1 MFSEMLSWLKG
12 FMFWGGI
19 VIWPGFLLQRALLK
33 NERALDI
40 LVYSIGFGLAFIV
53 IVCPLLDAVWE
64 VSLVSVGVACGVLS
78 GILIVGALIYDPP
91 LITIRTWSAAML
103 NIDKKSIVILLLVCY
118 AFLLRSYT
126 ALDPL
131 PRGQDAWTHLSFI
144 YYIYQYKTLPEVL
157 PWIEPAVP
165 VTLDLYPPGVHC
177 VGALFSQAVGRISF
191 GLLKVLFIG
200 MGTGTVLSVYVG
212 IRRLFDEKTGL
223 LSAGIIAVFVP
234 HMVMTTEITAQCLA
248 IFMVPLILYV
258 FYMKKWVA
266 AGILLGAVILMHH
279 LSAFAAVLSVGAV
292 ALALSSKKLEYVGCA
307 AGTGGVAL
315 ALSAPWWIHVPFRIS
330 PIDVEATPSPYVGT
344 GFFSPYLQVISP
356 LVIVLC
362 MVGVYIAL
370 TNINS
375 KKTFIFTWALVLFIA
390 SQPVFPIFFLP
401 WRFPAYFI
409 LPGSVLVSFG
419 IFSICSRIRTR
430 WCYALLLILLVA
442 YPQQFWPGTDS
453 DNLQANQWI
462 RDSTLDPFFYVY
474 GRNYTYIYPLSHHK
488 MHIITDFDAPFSLGL
503 QPAYFYDD
511 ADWVPHSIGR
521 FGEFDRVYS
530 CSSVIIHR
538 IE

>member
-1 MFSEMLSWLKG
+1 MFGDVLSWLRG
-12 FMFWGGI
+12 FLFWGGI
-19 VIWPGFLLQRALLK
+19 VILPGFLIQRALLK
-33 NERALDI
+33 NEKALDI
-40 LVYSIGFGLAFIV
+40 LVYSTGFGLSFLV
-53 IVCPLLDAVWE
+53 IVCPVLNAVWE
-64 VSLVSVGVACGVLS
+64 VSLMSVGVVCGILS
-78 GILIVGALIYDPP
+78 GILIGAALLYDPP
-91 LITIRTWSAAML
+91 VIPRKPLAKLI
-103 NIDKKSIVILLLVCY
+103 IDKKSIVILLVALY
-118 AFLLRSYT
+118 AFLLRSFT
-126 ALDPL
+126 LLDPL

-144 YYIYQYKTLPEVL
+144 YYIYQYKALPQVL

-177 VGALFSQAVGRISF
+177 IGALFSEAVGHISF
-191 GLLKVLFIG
+191 GLLKVVFIA
-200 MGTGTVLSVYVG
+200 MGTGAVLSVYVG
-212 IRRLFDEKTGL
+212 IRRLFDEKTAL
-223 LSAGIIAVFVP
+223 LSAGITAVFVP
-234 HMVMTTEITAQCLA
+234 HMVMTTEITAQCFA

-266 AGILLGAVILMHH
+266 AGILLGAVILIHH

-292 ALALSSKKLEYVGCA
+292 ALALSSKKLEYVGYA
-307 AGTGGVAL
+307 VGTGGIAL
-315 ALSAPWWIHVPFRIS
+315 VLSAPWWIHVPFTVS
-330 PIDVEATPSPYVGT
+330 SIDAEASSSVYGGT

-356 LVIVLC
+356 LFIVLC

-370 TNINS
+370 TNVNS
-375 KKTFIFTWALVLFIA
+375 KKIFIFTWALVLFIA

-430 WCYALLLILLVA
+430 WCYALLLIVLIA

-462 RDSTLDPFFYVY
+462 RESTLDPFFYVY
-474 GRNYTYIYPLSHHK
+474 GRNYTYIYPLSHRK

-511 ADWVPHSIGR
+511 ADWVPHSVER

-530 CSSVIIHR
+530 CGSVIIHR

>member
-1 MFSEMLSWLKG
+1 MFSEVLSWLRG
-12 FMFWGGI
+12 FLFWGGI
-19 VIWPGFLLQRALLK
+19 VMWPGFLLQRALLK
-33 NERALDI
+33 NEKALDI
-40 LVYSIGFGLAFIV
+40 LVYSTGFGLSFLI
-53 IVCPLLDAVWE
+53 IVCPILDALWE
-64 VSLVSVGVACGVLS
+64 VSLISVGVACGILS
-78 GILIVGALIYDPP
+78 GILIVAAFLYDPF
-91 LITIRTWSAAML
+91 LITKKKSVTIP
-103 NIDKKSIVILLLVCY
+103 NIDKKSIVILLVVLY
-118 AFLLRSYT
+118 AFLLRSFT
-126 ALDPL
+126 LLDPL

-144 YYIYQYKTLPEVL
+144 YYIYQYKTLPQVL

-177 VGALFSQAVGRISF
+177 IGALFYQAVGGISF
-191 GLLKVLFIG
+191 GLLKVVFIG

-212 IRRLFDEKTGL
+212 IRRLFDEKTAL
-223 LSAGIIAVFVP
+223 LSAGITAVFVP
-234 HMVMTTEITAQCLA
+234 HMVMTTEITAQCFA
-248 IFMVPLILYV
+248 MFMVPLILYV

-292 ALALSSKKLEYVGCA
+292 ALALSSKKLEYVGYSV
-307 AGTGGVAL
+307 GTGGVAL
-315 ALSAPWWIHVPFRIS
+315 VLSAPWWIHVPFTIS
-330 PIDVEATPSPYVGT
+330 SIDAEASSSLYGGT

-356 LVIVLC
+356 LLIVLC

-370 TNINS
+370 SNVNS
-375 KKTFIFTWALVLFIA
+375 KKIFIFTWFLVLFIA

-430 WCYALLLILLVA
+430 WCYALLLIVLVA

-453 DNLQANQWI
+453 DNFQANQWI

-474 GRNYTYIYPLSHHK
+474 GRNYTYIYPLSNHK

-511 ADWVPHSIGR
+511 ADWVPHSIER